1 MPKKPS
7 DLKNLN
13 ELKELEEKVIWFKSK
28 TKKKGGENTQGEH
41 TERRT

>member
-7 DLKNLN
+7 NLKNLN
-13 ELKELEEKVIWFKSK
+13 ELTELEEKVIWFKSK
-28 TKKKGGENTQGEH
+28 TKKKGGENTQGEN